1 MKNKNLTGYLVDVC
15 DELAGSI
22 TISNTLDALYD
33 VLNCDLIDITSR
45 RIGDEYYN
53 IICDDEGFFKE
64 FPKLTA
70 VDRNNGPM
78 FVGSLFVVGPVDA
91 EGNLESLSEGECQ
104 TILAHAINAVTHHP
118 DDHNSIITWPVLTGV
133 EY

>member
-1 MKNKNLTGYLVDVC
+1 MNKKITGVLLDA
-15 DELAGSI
+15 ENG
-22 TISNTLDALYD
+22 TIGIATLDDDLHAFYAALH
-33 VLNCDLIDITSR
+33 CDLIDITSR